1 MRESRTL
8 PKKEGKEEEVSKKEE
23 RGEILRSER
32 GHDEEQNDLKH
43 LSARKEREEEEAL
56 SFFLSGN
63 MARDRGRGTTASA
76 RHATNAATTTTEK
89 KREEEEEEE
98 EDHASERS
106 KERKRG
112 EENESDEESEEERKK
127 RDSEREVET
136 AEARKRRIKDENMAI
151 ARAQLVK
158 EKVRLLMQKANA
170 PAKGEQKRKATHWSY
185 VITEM
190 KWLAR
195 DFAAERDWKLEAA
208 RQVALTAGVAN
219 GMPVGANERRNQR
232 DAKAARQVAK
242 QVSAFW
248 EIRWEEAK
256 KVNLPEATELAKLGC
271 GGKRFALESAE
282 RETNSRL
289 HSSVQAQTSQRL
301 HRTAVNAAA
310 GASGGGSDP
319 QTPKSDDGG
328 ANTRTNS
335 ARSTPPTNVSTPL
348 TDVTGYGED
357 SRRDDDEIFLV
368 NFDPKTP
375 EIPRGSSMKSIERW
389 AVKYLH
395 RLASLEKAKA
405 VRQAVDAKEAEEEE
419 DDEETTTRGRKG
431 RQATRSKQKE
441 EKKGPPTRKGHKRK
455 RDVTPE
461 PPPSGNTTGKDTDME
476 DVETDVDTEIVL
488 SSPEKRELRRAQ
500 YARDLKLD
508 EGGLELD
515 LDALIAPYSMNKKLT
530 MRGLKSFKRDDEA
543 AKKEGGGSDDEDED
557 DDQSMSSG
565 GKNGEDDDDEKSDA
579 AEDFFFDFPALQYDA
594 YETVR
599 EEFEKSAIGKEANKF
614 AEYERRLREWEDR
627 ERTREKHQRGQQKNT
642 GGGSGPDKKLTPS
655 EERRRAFFAAAAA
668 RGHFFDQEG
677 YVVDK
682 NGKRKKNK
690 KGQFV
695 RFHPGMEEQFG
706 VKKNGNK
713 KGQKASAAAANER
726 KGAAKPWTASEDALL
741 CAIVHE
747 FGSNWA
753 LVADAF
759 GASASLKGSY
769 RRPELCRWRFQQ
781 LTRAVELENDP
792 EAFAAL
798 NLDKGSARV
807 VMSRSLPLE
816 DETARSHFQAVAH
829 SCSSYAKIRRAALRE
844 RVGMDPQKRIKPHQS
859 WKDCMKMF
867 PLKSP
872 AELAHISMNPMQ
884 QQQMQQQQMQ
894 QQQQQQQQQQM
905 QMQQQQGV
913 QYPTSVIHPPQQQM
927 HGQMQM
933 AGNGVSMQAQQQ
945 PNMQQMP
952 SHIQQQQLARAAS
965 KTEAVAAI
973 AAQQIS
979 PTQVP
984 QLHRMG
990 SYQPQA
996 GKGQA
1001 AMSVGGMVG
1010 SSPARPRGGNAA
1022 PTTAVVAGGNAA
1034 APSATP
1040 TNKLSPLGSGEKQ
1053 PKQGL
1058 APGIHALTP
1067 KSAAVEKEKEE
1078 KKSKEQIIA
1087 EKTKVTR
1094 TGRATKK
1101 VKK

>member
-1 MRESRTL
+1 
-8 PKKEGKEEEVSKKEE
+8 
-23 RGEILRSER
+23 
-32 GHDEEQNDLKH
+32 
-43 LSARKEREEEEAL
+43 
-56 SFFLSGN
+56 

-76 RHATNAATTTTEK
+76 RHAATTTTEK

-112 EENESDEESEEERKK
+112 EENESEEESEEERKK
-127 RDSEREVET
+127 RNSEREVET
-136 AEARKRRIKDENMAI
+136 ADARKRRIKDENMAI

-170 PAKGEQKRKATHWSY
+170 PTKGEQKRKATHWSY
-185 VITEM
+185 VTTEM

-282 RETNSRL
+282 RETNFRL

-431 RQATRSKQKE
+431 RQATRGKQKE
-441 EKKGPPTRKGHKRK
+441 EKKEPPTRKGNKRK

-543 AKKEGGGSDDEDED
+543 AKKEGGSSDDEDED

-627 ERTREKHQRGQQKNT
+627 ERTR
-642 GGGSGPDKKLTPS
+642 
-655 EERRRAFFAAAAA
+655 
-668 RGHFFDQEG
+668 
-677 YVVDK
+677 
-682 NGKRKKNK
+682 
-690 KGQFV
+690 
-695 RFHPGMEEQFG
+695 
-706 VKKNGNK
+706 
-713 KGQKASAAAANER
+713 
-726 KGAAKPWTASEDALL
+726 
-741 CAIVHE
+741 
-747 FGSNWA
+747 
-753 LVADAF
+753 
-759 GASASLKGSY
+759 
-769 RRPELCRWRFQQ
+769 
-781 LTRAVELENDP
+781 
-792 EAFAAL
+792 
-798 NLDKGSARV
+798 
-807 VMSRSLPLE
+807 
-816 DETARSHFQAVAH
+816 
-829 SCSSYAKIRRAALRE
+829 
-844 RVGMDPQKRIKPHQS
+844 
-859 WKDCMKMF
+859 
-867 PLKSP
+867 
-872 AELAHISMNPMQ
+872 
-884 QQQMQQQQMQ
+884 
-894 QQQQQQQQQQM
+894 
-905 QMQQQQGV
+905 
-913 QYPTSVIHPPQQQM
+913 
-927 HGQMQM
+927 
-933 AGNGVSMQAQQQ
+933 
-945 PNMQQMP
+945 
-952 SHIQQQQLARAAS
+952 
-965 KTEAVAAI
+965 
-973 AAQQIS
+973 
-979 PTQVP
+979 
-984 QLHRMG
+984 
-990 SYQPQA
+990 
-996 GKGQA
+996 
-1001 AMSVGGMVG
+1001 
-1010 SSPARPRGGNAA
+1010 
-1022 PTTAVVAGGNAA
+1022 
-1034 APSATP
+1034 
-1040 TNKLSPLGSGEKQ
+1040 
-1053 PKQGL
+1053 
-1058 APGIHALTP
+1058 
-1067 KSAAVEKEKEE
+1067 
-1078 KKSKEQIIA
+1078 
-1087 EKTKVTR
+1087 
-1094 TGRATKK
+1094 
-1101 VKK
+1101 